1 MTTSLES
8 LDNPLQ
14 SPLAGAPGQPIDLSQ
29 ADYYFNREL
38 SWLDFNQRVLD
49 QVADRRHPLLE
60 RVKFLAIFH
69 TNLDEFFMV
78 RVSGLRR
85 QLAAGVVDA
94 PADGLSAA
102 DQLTAIRSAVSAQ
115 LDRSSR
121 LWNNLLEE
129 LATEGIQ
136 IVDHNDLSEGVQK
149 ALRGQ
154 FKREVFPVLT
164 PLAVDPGHPFPH
176 ISNLSINLGVVVE
189 DAEGASRFARIK
201 VPQTLPR
208 LVPVPSAEVEEQ
220 MELGVGEIVAEKF
233 VWMENLIRANVDRLF
248 PGLKVAD
255 CFPFRLT
262 RDADQEIDE
271 DEGGD
276 LLTAMAEIVE
286 QRHFGSAVRL
296 EVVPE
301 IPRTVLHTLENHLN
315 LAPFQIYESSSPLG
329 LSSLWQI
336 ASLDRRELRDPPFHP
351 KVQPALSGDG
361 SIFSAIREHGS
372 LMVYHPYDSF
382 SSVVRLLDE
391 AAEDPQV
398 VAIKQ
403 TLYRTGQ
410 DSPIVAALMKAR
422 QNGKQVAALI
432 ELKARFDE
440 SSNIGWAKALE
451 QAGVHVVYG
460 LVGLKTHAKMS
471 LVVRREEGKVRRYV
485 HLGTGNYNPS
495 TAQIYTDL
503 GLMTTDSAI
512 GKDVSDLFNSLTGYS
527 AKTDYRKLIVAPHS
541 MRRVLIERIDREIE
555 HHRAGRPAQIIFKM
569 NSLVD
574 PKCIRALYRASQ
586 AGVEIDLLVRG
597 ICCLKPGIE
606 GVSENIRVSSL
617 IGRFLEHA
625 RIYTFANGGDPDIL
639 MGSAD
644 LMPRNLDNRVEVLAP
659 VESAL
664 LKKALLD
671 EILELQLTDT
681 ANGYRLLSDGEYRSL
696 TVEGDSLNSHTFLI
710 ERGGNW
716 RAEA

>member
-1 MTTSLES
+1 MSTSVAASKSAKKLS
-8 LDNPLQ
+8 KAK
-14 SPLAGAPGQPIDLSQ
+14 SMVDLS
-29 ADYYFNREL
+29 ATDYYFNREL

-49 QVADRRHPLLE
+49 QVADLRHPLLE

-78 RVSGLRR
+78 RVSGLKR
-85 QLAAGVVDA
+85 QLAAGVVET
-94 PADGLSAA
+94 PADGRSPA
-102 DQLTAIRSAVSAQ
+102 DQLTAIRTAVSEQ
-115 LDRSSR
+115 LTRSAR
-121 LWNNLLEE
+121 LWNQLLDE
-129 LATEGIQ
+129 LAAEQIQ
-136 IVDHNDLSEGVQK
+136 ITTYAELPKGVQQ
-149 ALRGQ
+149 ALRTQ
-154 FKREVFPVLT
+154 FKREIFPVLT

-176 ISNLSINLGVVVE
+176 ISNLSINLGVVIE
-189 DAEGASRFARIK
+189 DSEGASHFARIK

-208 LVPVPSAEVEEQ
+208 LVPVPGAEVEEQ
-220 MELGVGEIVAEKF
+220 LELGVDEIIAEKF
-233 VWMENLIRANVDRLF
+233 IWMEDLIRANVDRLF
-248 PGLKVAD
+248 PGLKIAA
-255 CFPFRLT
+255 CFTFRVT

-271 DEGGD
+271 DEAGD

-296 EVVPE
+296 EIVPE
-301 IPRTVLHTLENHLN
+301 TPRSILHTLETHLD
-315 LAPFQIYESSSPLG
+315 LAPFQIYESPAPLG

-351 KVQPALSGDG
+351 KIQPALQGEG

-440 SSNIGWAKALE
+440 SSNISWARALE

-471 LVVRREEGKVRRYV
+471 LIVRREDGKVRRYV

-527 AKTDYRKLIVAPHS
+527 AKTDYRKLTVAPHS
-541 MRRVLIERIDREIE
+541 MRRALIERIDREIE
-555 HHRAGRPAQIIFKM
+555 HHQNGRPAQMIFKM

-574 PKCIRALYRASQ
+574 PQCIRALYRASQ
-586 AGVEIDLLVRG
+586 KGVETDLLVRG
-597 ICCLKPGIE
+597 ICCLRPGVE
-606 GVSENIRVSSL
+606 GVSENIRVTSL

-625 RIYTFANGGDPDIL
+625 RIYYFANGGEPDIL
-639 MGSAD
+639 IGSAD
-644 LMPRNLDNRVEVLAP
+644 LMPRNLDHRVEVLTP
-659 VESAL
+659 VKSAG

-671 EILELQLTDT
+671 EILGLQLTDT
-681 ANGYRLLSDGEYRSL
+681 ANAYRLQADGQYQRL
-696 TVEGDSLNSHTFLI
+696 TSGGQPFDSHEHLLM
-710 ERGGNW
+710 RGGQW